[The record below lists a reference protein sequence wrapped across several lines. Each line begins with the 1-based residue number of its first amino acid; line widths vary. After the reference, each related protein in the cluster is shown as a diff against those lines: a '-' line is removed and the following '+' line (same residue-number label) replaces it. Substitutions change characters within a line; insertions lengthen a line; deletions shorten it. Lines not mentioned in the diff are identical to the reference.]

1 MGFVIWQRESSFCI
15 RKEYF
20 AGLVKA
26 AIQRFPDLFDEM
38 SSVRDIFK
46 EFDFEVDK
54 DAEGNLSDIVFTGE
68 KTRYEEEFFETL
80 APFVEAGSFVSF
92 YGEDNSI
99 WRYCFDGKQCRYET
113 PLLIFPENPKPPK
126 EGQSVYRLP
135 FSIQGELELYA
146 ESSEKA
152 CTTFGLFDS
161 EDFLFHLLTLFQK
174 NGIGAYLRPDEMK
187 KAKGKADALI
197 L

>member
-1 MGFVIWQRESSFCI
+1 MGFVIWQMESSFCI

-54 DAEGNLSDIVFTGE
+54 DEKGNLDDIVFTGDRAGNE
-68 KTRYEEEFFETL
+68 DELFEAI
-80 APFVEAGSFVSF
+80 APFVEAGSSVSF

-99 WRYCFDGKQCRYET
+99 WQYCFDGKQCRNES
-113 PLLIFPENPKPPK
+113 PLLIWPEMSPQTKGNPVKNTWSGSAFTQRKKPMNFMKLPMTGVK
-126 EGQSVYRLP
+126 RLP
-135 FSIQGELELYA
+135 PEVGLTNA
-146 ESSEKA
+146 RRMSSSVPRMER
-152 CTTFGLFDS
+152 S
-161 EDFLFHLLTLFQK
+161 
-174 NGIGAYLRPDEMK
+174 
-187 KAKGKADALI
+187 
-197 L
+197 

>member
-113 PLLIFPENPKPPK
+113 PLLIFPENSKALK

-135 FSIQGELELYA
+135 FSIQGEIELHA
-146 ESSEKA
+146 ASREEA
-152 CTTFGLFDS
+152 DVVLRLFRS
-161 EDFLFHLLTLFQK
+161 EDFLSHLLTQFQK
-174 NGIGAYLRPDEMK
+174 NGIGSYLRLDEMK
-187 KAKGKADALI
+187 KVEG
-197 L
+197 

>member
-54 DAEGNLSDIVFTGE
+54 DAEGNLSDIIFTGE

-80 APFVEAGSFVSF
+80 APFVEPGSFVSF

-113 PLLIFPENPKPPK
+113 PLLIFPENPKALK

-135 FSIQGELELYA
+135 FSIQGEIELHA
-146 ESSEKA
+146 ASREEA
-152 CTTFGLFDS
+152 CMALKVFGP
-161 EDFLFHLLTLFQK
+161 EGFLSHLLTLFK
-174 NGIGAYLRPDEMK
+174 ANGVGRYLRPDELK
-187 KAKGKADALI
+187 EVEE
-197 L
+197 

>member
-20 AGLVKA
+20 AGLVKV

-80 APFVEAGSFVSF
+80 APFVEPGSFVSF

-99 WRYCFDGKQCRYET
+99 WRYCFDGRQCRYET
-113 PLLIFPENPKPPK
+113 PLLIFPENPKSLK

-135 FSIQGELELYA
+135 FSIQGEIELHA
-146 ESSEKA
+146 ASREEA
-152 CTTFGLFDS
+152 CMAFRVFGP
-161 EDFLFHLLTLFQK
+161 EGFLSHLLTLFQK
-174 NGIGAYLRPDEMK
+174 NGVGRYLRPDELK
-187 KAKGKADALI
+187 EVEE
-197 L
+197 

>member
-54 DAEGNLSDIVFTGE
+54 DAEGNLSDIIFTGE

-80 APFVEAGSFVSF
+80 APFVEPGSFVSF

-99 WRYCFDGKQCRYET
+99 WRYCFDGRQCRYET
-113 PLLIFPENPKPPK
+113 PLLIFPENPKSLK

-135 FSIQGELELYA
+135 FSIQGEIELHA
-146 ESSEKA
+146 ASREEA
-152 CTTFGLFDS
+152 CMAFRVFGP
-161 EDFLFHLLTLFQK
+161 EGFLSHLLTLFQK
-174 NGIGAYLRPDEMK
+174 NGVGRYLRPDELK
-187 KAKGKADALI
+187 EVEE
-197 L
+197 